1 MDMWLIHWKPKIDA
15 VKVASG
21 VALPSNFIFS
31 TASDLQGLNSSS
43 TKSHITP
50 NSMPSSLTELWTQCP
65 PWCWLYYVFWC
76 YHMLLPP
83 LTPLIFRFS
92 RICSPKIWNKSG
104 LSPIRVFFCPFSW
117 LLMSQAP
124 TQCQWALVF
133 PTSIMTAL
141 QITANNN
148 RHGDLSP

>member
-1 MDMWLIHWKPKIDA
+1 MDMWFIHWKQKIDA

-31 TASDLQGLNSSS
+31 TASDIQGLNSSS
-43 TKSHITP
+43 TQSHITAI
-50 NSMPSSLTELWTQCP
+50 SMPSSLTDP

-92 RICSPKIWNKSG
+92 RICSPNIWNKRG

-133 PTSIMTAL
+133 LTSIMTAL
-141 QITANNN
+141 QITAKNN
-148 RHGDLSP
+148 RHSDPSR